1 VKTLLLKSIVTMS
14 APTARNYLIT
24 GGARGIG
31 RGLSRILLSSGHRV
45 CILDNNTE
53 ELDHAAA
60 LFAKSHT
67 RGRDFEAIACNLR
80 QPAEIRS
87 AVGRASKLFDGK
99 LDVLVNNA
107 AYTAGVGAANAGNM
121 TLEMWTASLET
132 NLTAPMLM
140 SQHCLP
146 MLAKSPSRTSGGS
159 IVNISS
165 TRAIMSEPDNEAYA
179 TTKAGLL
186 GLTQSMAVSLGSQG
200 VRVNAILPGWIH
212 VENECK
218 DADVQGRKWEDGLS
232 EADHAWH
239 LTGRVGKVED
249 VLRAVQYLSESEG
262 VSGTEVVVD
271 GGVTKKMVY
280 PEE

>member
-1 VKTLLLKSIVTMS
+1 MS
-14 APTARNYLIT
+14 AHTACNFLIT

-31 RGLSRILLSSGHRV
+31 RGLSRLLLSSGHRV
-45 CILDNNTE
+45 CILDNNIE
-53 ELDHAAA
+53 ELN
-60 LFAKSHT
+60 HT
-67 RGRDFEAIACNLR
+67 ANQLSKLHNRGSDFETISCNLR
-80 QPAEIRS
+80 QPSEIQS
-87 AVGRASKLFDGK
+87 AVEKASKLFDGK

-107 AYTAGVGAANAGNM
+107 AHTAGVGSANAGNM
-121 TLEMWTASLET
+121 TLEMWNAALET

-146 MLAKSPSRTSGGS
+146 MLSKSASRSAGGS

-165 TRAIMSEPDNEAYA
+165 TRAIMSEPENEAYS

-186 GLTQSMAVSLGSQG
+186 GLTQSMAVSLGPKG

-218 DADVQGRKWEDGLS
+218 EADEKGQKWEDGLS
-232 EADHAWH
+232 ENDHAWH

-249 VLRAVQYLSESEG
+249 VLRAVQYLCENEG
-262 VSGTEVVVD
+262 VTGTEMVVD
-271 GGVTKKMVY
+271 GGVTRKMVY

>member
-1 VKTLLLKSIVTMS
+1 MS
-14 APTARNYLIT
+14 TPTARNYLIT

-31 RGLSRILLSSGHRV
+31 RGLSRLLLTSGHRV

-53 ELDHAAA
+53 ELEHTAS
-60 LFAKSHT
+60 LFSKSHS
-67 RGRDFEAIACNLR
+67 RGQDFEAIPCNLR

-87 AVGRASKLFDGK
+87 AVDQASKLFNGK

-107 AYTAGVGAANAGNM
+107 AYTAGVGAANAGTM
-121 TLEMWTASLET
+121 TLEMWNAALET

-140 SQHCLP
+140 SQYCLP
-146 MLAKSPSRTSGGS
+146 LLARSPSRPTGGS
-159 IVNISS
+159 IVHISS
-165 TRAIMSEPDNEAYA
+165 TRALMSEPDNEAYS

-186 GLTQSMAVSLGSQG
+186 GLNQSMALSLGRQG

-218 DADVQGRKWEDGLS
+218 AADEQGLKWEDGLS

-239 LTGRVGKVED
+239 STGRVGRVED
-249 VLRAVQYLSESEG
+249 VYRAVQYLSENDG
-262 VSGTEVVVD
+262 VSGTDMVVD
-271 GGVTKKMVY
+271 GGVTRKMVY

>member
-1 VKTLLLKSIVTMS
+1 MS

-31 RGLSRILLSSGHRV
+31 RGLSRLLLSSGHRV

-53 ELDHAAA
+53 EINHTAA
-60 LFAKSHT
+60 LLEKSHA
-67 RGRDFEAIACNLR
+67 RGRDFEAINCDLR
-80 QPAEIRS
+80 QPTEIRS
-87 AVGRASKLFDGK
+87 AVEQASKLFDGK

-107 AYTAGVGAANAGNM
+107 AYVAGVGTANAGNM

-140 SQHCLP
+140 SQYCLP
-146 MLAKSPSRTSGGS
+146 MLTKSPSRFSGGS

-165 TRAIMSEPDNEAYA
+165 TRAFMAEPDNEAYS

-186 GLTQSMAVSLGSQG
+186 GLTQSMAVSFGPQG

-212 VENECK
+212 VGNECK
-218 DADVQGRKWEDGLS
+218 DADLQGRKWEDGLS
-232 EADHAWH
+232 EADHTWQ

-249 VLRAVQYLSESEG
+249 ILRAVQYLSENEG
-262 VSGTEVVVD
+262 VSGTEIVVD
-271 GGVTKKMVY
+271 GGVTRKMVY
-280 PEE
+280 PEA

>member
-1 VKTLLLKSIVTMS
+1 MT
-14 APTARNYLIT
+14 APASRNYLIT

-31 RGLSRILLSSGHRV
+31 RGLSRLLLSSGHRV

-53 ELDHAAA
+53 ELDHTAS
-60 LFAKSHT
+60 LFSKSHA
-67 RGRDFEAIACNLR
+67 RGHDFETISCNLR
-80 QPAEIRS
+80 QPAEIQS
-87 AVGRASKLFDGK
+87 AANQASKLFNGK
-99 LDVLVNNA
+99 LDVLINNA
-107 AYTAGVGAANAGNM
+107 AYTAAVGAANAGNM
-121 TLEMWTASLET
+121 TLEMWNAALET
-132 NLTAPMLM
+132 NLTAPMLL

-146 MLAKSPSRTSGGS
+146 MLSKSPSRASGGS

-165 TRAIMSEPDNEAYA
+165 TRAIMSEPDNEAYS

-186 GLTQSMAVSLGSQG
+186 GLTQSMAVSLAPQG

-218 DADVQGRKWEDGLS
+218 GADVEGRKWEDGLS

-262 VSGTEVVVD
+262 VSGTEIVVD
-271 GGVTKKMVY
+271 GGVTRKMVY

>member
-1 VKTLLLKSIVTMS
+1 MS
-14 APTARNYLIT
+14 APAARNYLIT

-31 RGLSRILLSSGHRV
+31 RGLSRLLLSSGHRV

-53 ELDHAAA
+53 ELNHTANQLSKA
-60 LFAKSHT
+60 HT
-67 RGRDFEAIACNLR
+67 RGSEFETISCNLR
-80 QPAEIRS
+80 QPSEIVS
-87 AVGRASKLFDGK
+87 AVEQANKLFNGK

-107 AYTAGVGAANAGNM
+107 AHTSGVGAANAGNM
-121 TLEMWTASLET
+121 TLEMWNAALET

-146 MLAKSPSRTSGGS
+146 MLAKSASRSAGGS

-165 TRAIMSEPDNEAYA
+165 TRAIMSEPDNEAYS

-186 GLTQSMAVSLGSQG
+186 GLTQSMAVSLGSKG

-218 DADVQGRKWEDGLS
+218 EADEKGQKWEDGLS
-232 EADHAWH
+232 EGDHAWH

-249 VLRAVQYLSESEG
+249 VLRAVQYLSENEG
-262 VSGTEVVVD
+262 VTGTEMIVD
-271 GGVTKKMVY
+271 GGVTRKMVY

>member
-1 VKTLLLKSIVTMS
+1 MS

-60 LFAKSHT
+60 LFAKSYT

-271 GGVTKKMVY
+271 GGVTRKMVY